1 MHDLMLE
8 SLFRF
13 DQASLNSRDRKKLM
27 DAAKGLIS
35 KLLKTVFDQ
44 SKDKAD
50 AEIQV
55 VDILERFF
63 S

>member
-1 MHDLMLE
+1 MYDLMLE

-27 DAAKGLIS
+27 HAAKGLIS

-50 AEIQV
+50 TEIQV